1 MTNPDPSIPALLK
14 RYDIK
19 PDKRL
24 GQNFLVSPS
33 ALSKVVDAAKIQPGD
48 WVLEIGAGIG
58 NLTILLAG
66 QAGKVVAVETDH
78 RLIPPL
84 TAALSPFDNVQ
95 IICKDILQVNL
106 PQVIGGEKYKVVA
119 NIPYNI
125 TSAIFRYLLES
136 PLKPASITLTVQK
149 EVAHRICAAPGD
161 LSILALSVQVFGDPQ
176 PGPDIPASAFY
187 PKPKV
192 DSKIVHVLLF
202 TSPLVPE
209 PQLDTFFRLVKA
221 GFSQKRKTLRNS
233 LSAGMGWSPA
243 KAGQVL
249 ESTGIDP
256 RTRAQSLSI
265 HEWGRLTSLVFG
277 QDQS

>member
-1 MTNPDPSIPALLK
+1 MTRPDTSIPDLLK
-14 RYDIK
+14 RYDIR
-19 PDKRL
+19 PDKGL

-33 ALSKVVDAAKIQPGD
+33 ALAKVVDAAQIQPGD
-48 WVLEIGAGIG
+48 CVLEIGAGIG

-66 QAGKVVAVETDH
+66 QARKVVAVETDE
-78 RLIPPL
+78 RLVPL
-84 TAALSPFDNVQ
+84 LNAALSPFDNVQ
-95 IICKDILQVNL
+95 VIHNDILQVNL
-106 PQVIGGEKYKVVA
+106 SQLMGSEKYKVVA

-136 PLKPASITLTVQK
+136 PLKPGSITLTVQK

-161 LSILALSVQVFGDPQ
+161 LSILALSVQVFGEPKS
-176 PGPDIPASAFY
+176 GPLIPASAFY
-187 PKPKV
+187 PKPNV
-192 DSKIVHVLLF
+192 DSKIVQVILYD
-202 TSPLVPE
+202 SPLIPE
-209 PQLDTFFRLVKA
+209 PQLDTFFQLVKA

-233 LSAGMGWSPA
+233 LSAGMGWSPG

-249 ESTGIDP
+249 DSTGIDP

-265 HEWGRLTSLVFG
+265 QEWGRLTSLVFS